1 MVSIRTRF
9 DLIGLSVMYMFIDLA
24 SAQGLYYLM
33 VVVLDHDEM
42 SAIEYIT
49 SRQRLPRATDTI
61 DISDNDITNET

>member
-42 SAIEYIT
+42 SAIEIHRIPTTTAESKRYYRYK
-49 SRQRLPRATDTI
+49 RQ
-61 DISDNDITNET
+61 

>member
-33 VVVLDHDEM
+33 VVVLDHEEM
-42 SAIEYIT
+42 SAIEIHHIPTTTAESNRYYRYK
-49 SRQRLPRATDTI
+49 RQ
-61 DISDNDITNET
+61 